1 MSELSQKLHYSKN
14 GIDEIALYTT
24 TGEVPSKYMQ
34 LTVGGINCYAGLA
47 TSSTEGELSQM
58 NYRDSSGDYKVLKS
72 TSYEQTTVL
81 IRPIAAR
88 NSGDTIQYL
97 TVQSYPEG
105 SKFYINNSNAPTIS
119 GYDFVCAYPNNFTVT
134 QEHNNLYV
142 TYYYIPQTVSDRTR
156 TDFTDWFRNNKQSG
170 DLSLQDVVNT
180 YSATTFYN
188 MFYNNASLTVP
199 PKMNFSNVTHIHGML
214 QRCANLGPNLDMGY
228 YDLSNVIDMH
238 FCFYSCS
245 KLKTI
250 DFSKTDT
257 SKVENW
263 EGVFKD
269 CTQLEEIIGA
279 LDLSSATKV
288 FDMLTNTHL
297 YTNPVHFKNVPR
309 RLFLDVG
316 NTYYVVDNYID

>member
-1 MSELSQKLHYSKN
+1 L
-14 GIDEIALYTT
+14 
-24 TGEVPSKYMQ
+24 V
-34 LTVGGINCYAGLA
+34 
-47 TSSTEGELSQM
+47 
-58 NYRDSSGDYKVLKS
+58 
-72 TSYEQTTVL
+72 
-81 IRPIAAR
+81 
-88 NSGDTIQYL
+88 
-97 TVQSYPEG
+97 
-105 SKFYINNSNAPTIS
+105 
-119 GYDFVCAYPNNFTVT
+119 
-134 QEHNNLYV
+134 QEH
-142 TYYYIPQTVSDRTR
+142 
-156 TDFTDWFRNNKQSG
+156 KQSG

-188 MFYNNASLTVP
+188 MFYNNTSLTVP

-214 QRCANLGPNLDMGY
+214 QLCANLGPNLDMGY

-238 FCFYSCS
+238 YCFYSCS

-257 SKVENW
+257 SKVKNW
-263 EGVFKD
+263 EGVFKN

-288 FDMLTNTHL
+288 FDMLTATHL

-309 RLFLDVG
+309 RLSLDVG